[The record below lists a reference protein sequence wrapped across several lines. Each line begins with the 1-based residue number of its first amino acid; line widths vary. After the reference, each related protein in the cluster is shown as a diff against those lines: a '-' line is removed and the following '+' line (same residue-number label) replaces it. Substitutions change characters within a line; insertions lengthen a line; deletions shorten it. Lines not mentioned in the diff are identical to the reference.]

1 MRSNCPE
8 KKNENEIYLIL
19 YYILCL
25 EGMIFNNFS
34 QYAVANFK
42 DVMIASENQIIDLP
56 SSNLNQI
63 HDEIFFV

>member
-8 KKNENEIYLIL
+8 KKIENEIYLIL
-19 YYILCL
+19 YYLLCL

-34 QYAVANFK
+34 QYTVANFK